1 LSGAADMEHLLGRH
15 GPFARLPGFS
25 PRPAQQDMAA
35 QVADAIEGRGL
46 LVAESPTGT
55 GKTYAY
61 LAAALNSGRKVI
73 VSTGT
78 RNLQDQIYRDDLP
91 AVLKALSP
99 RRPPK
104 TALLKGRAN
113 YLCLHRL
120 RARAGEQGDFSG
132 DAEGKSSLAKIRAWA
147 AHTAGGDLETLPDV
161 DLSGNA
167 ALFRAVTS
175 TADNCLGNKCDD
187 HEKCFVRRA
196 RAAAHEADLI
206 VINHHLF
213 FSDLVLKKDGFGNL
227 LPDADAVIFDEAHQL
242 PQTALDFLGVR
253 FSSGQVF
260 ELARDVDAAALGG
273 RNSAR
278 LIAGARA
285 LRNASDGVKGLAAK
299 TAGRLVADLQ
309 KEKSF
314 ARRESHL
321 RRALENLCAALEA
334 GGGDGG
340 VPEERLQ
347 LARRASDMLGRLE
360 QICDAESE
368 DEVRWFALGEKSYVL
383 HCTPLSAAPVLSGY
397 FSGQERAFVFTSA
410 TLAAGK
416 SFAHFTES
424 LGLAGARAVQWPAA
438 FDYANNALLYL
449 PPGLPDP
456 RHPDFS
462 AHMMEAAL
470 RVVAAAG
477 GRTFL
482 LFTSHRA
489 LSEARRMAERK
500 KIPWPLLVQGD
511 EPRNHLLKKF
521 RAAGNAVLMG
531 TASFWEGVDVRGDAL
546 SCVVIDKL
554 PFPPPD
560 NPVLQARYAK
570 MEREGRNWFTE
581 SALPQAV
588 LTLKQGAGRLIRDDR
603 DRGVLVICDRRLG
616 EKSYGKIFM
625 QSLPPMRRTVDIA
638 EVQKFFAAAKPS

>member
-1 LSGAADMEHLLGRH
+1 MEHLLGPG

-35 QVADAIEGRGL
+35 QVADAIDGRGL

-113 YLCLHRL
+113 YLCTHRL
-120 RARAGEQGDFSG
+120 RARAGEQGDFPGG
-132 DAEGKSSLAKIRAWA
+132 DEGKSSLAKIRAWA
-147 AHTAGGDLETLPDV
+147 AHTTSGDLETLDGI

-167 ALFRAVTS
+167 PLFRAVTS
-175 TADNCLGNKCDD
+175 TADNCLGSKCGDY
-187 HEKCFVRRA
+187 EKCFVRRA
-196 RAAAHEADLI
+196 RAAAHDADLI

-260 ELARDVDAAALGG
+260 ELSYDAAAAAPGG

-278 LIAGARA
+278 LSACARA
-285 LRNASDGVKGLAAK
+285 LRNASDGVKKLAAK
-299 TAGRLVADLQ
+299 TTGRLIADLQ

-334 GGGDGG
+334 GGDGE

-368 DEVRWFALGEKSYVL
+368 DEVRWFEVGEKSYAL

-397 FSGQERAFVFTSA
+397 FNSAERAFVFTSA
-410 TLAAGK
+410 TLAAGT
-416 SFAHFTES
+416 SFTHFTES
-424 LGLAGARAVQWPAA
+424 LGIAGARAVQWPAA
-438 FDYANNALLYL
+438 FDYASNALLYL

-456 RHPDFS
+456 RHPDF
-462 AHMMEAAL
+462 AARMMEAAL

-489 LSEARRMAERK
+489 LGDARRMMDRK

-531 TASFWEGVDVRGDAL
+531 SASFWEGVDVRGEAL

>member
-1 LSGAADMEHLLGRH
+1 MEHLLGRD

-35 QVADAIEGRGL
+35 QVADAITGRGL

-78 RNLQDQIYRDDLP
+78 RNLQEQIYRDDLP
-91 AVLKALSP
+91 AVLSALGP

-104 TALLKGRAN
+104 TSLLKGRAN
-113 YLCLHRL
+113 YLCPHRL
-120 RARAGEQGDFSG
+120 RACAGEQGDFLQG
-132 DAEGKSSLAKIRAWA
+132 GEGKSSLAKIHAWA
-147 AHTAGGDLETLPDV
+147 ARTESGDLETLPGV
-161 DLSGNA
+161 DLSGNP

-175 TADNCLGNKCDD
+175 TADNCLGNKCGDY
-187 HEKCFVRRA
+187 EKCFVRRA

-260 ELARDVDAAALGG
+260 ELSRDVDAAALGHRDG
-273 RNSAR
+273 AR
-278 LIAGARA
+278 LGTCARA
-285 LRNASDGVKGLAAK
+285 LRNASDGVKKLAAK
-299 TAGRLVADLQ
+299 TAGRLIADLQ
-309 KEKSF
+309 RQKFF
-314 ARRESHL
+314 ARRESNL
-321 RRALENLCAALEA
+321 RRALENLCAALES
-334 GGGDGG
+334 GGDGAS
-340 VPEERLQ
+340 EERLQ

-368 DEVRWFALGEKSYVL
+368 DEVRWFEVGERSYAL

-397 FSGQERAFVFTSA
+397 FNRGERAFVFTSA

-416 SFAHFTES
+416 SFAHFTGA
-424 LGLAGARAVQWPAA
+424 LGIAGARAVQWPAA

-456 RHPDFS
+456 RHPDF
-462 AHMMEAAL
+462 AAQMMQAAL
-470 RVVAAAG
+470 RAVAAAD

-489 LSEARRMAERK
+489 LREARRMAERK

-521 RAAGNAVLMG
+521 RTHGNAVLMG

-581 SALPQAV
+581 AALPQAV
-588 LTLKQGAGRLIRDDR
+588 VTLKQGAGRLIRDRR
-603 DRGVLVICDRRLG
+603 DRGVLVICDRRLC

-638 EVQKFFAAAKPS
+638 EVRKFFAAGKPS

>member
-1 LSGAADMEHLLGRH
+1 MEHLLGRD

-35 QVADAIEGRGL
+35 QVADAIAGRGL

-61 LAAALNSGRKVI
+61 LAAALNSDCKVI

-78 RNLQDQIYRDDLP
+78 RNLQEQIYRDDLP
-91 AVLKALSP
+91 AVLSALSP

-113 YLCLHRL
+113 YLCTHRL
-120 RARAGEQGDFSG
+120 RARAGEQEDFLQDG
-132 DAEGKSSLAKIRAWA
+132 KGKSSLAKIRAWA
-147 AHTAGGDLETLPDV
+147 ARTESGDLETLPGV
-161 DLSGNA
+161 DLSGNP

-187 HEKCFVRRA
+187 YEKCFVRRA

-260 ELARDVDAAALGG
+260 ELSRDVDAAALGRRDG
-273 RNSAR
+273 VR
-278 LIAGARA
+278 LGVCARA
-285 LRNASDGVKGLAAK
+285 LRNASDGVKKLAAK
-299 TAGRLVADLQ
+299 TAGRLIADLQ
-309 KEKSF
+309 KQKSF
-314 ARRESHL
+314 TRRESDL
-321 RRALENLCAALEA
+321 RRALENLCAALES
-334 GGGDGG
+334 GGDGAS
-340 VPEERLQ
+340 EERLQ

-368 DEVRWFALGEKSYVL
+368 DEVRWFEVGEKSYAL

-397 FSGQERAFVFTSA
+397 FNSSERAFVFTSA

-416 SFAHFTES
+416 SFAHFANA
-424 LGLAGARAVQWPAA
+424 LGIAGARAVQWPAA

-456 RHPDFS
+456 RHPDFA
-462 AHMMEAAL
+462 AHMTEAVL

-489 LSEARRMAERK
+489 LREARRMVERK

-531 TASFWEGVDVRGDAL
+531 AASFWEGVDVRGDAL

-560 NPVLQARYAK
+560 NPVLQARYAR

-588 LTLKQGAGRLIRDDR
+588 VTLKQGAGRLIRDRR

-638 EVQKFFAAAKPS
+638 EVRKFFAAAKPS